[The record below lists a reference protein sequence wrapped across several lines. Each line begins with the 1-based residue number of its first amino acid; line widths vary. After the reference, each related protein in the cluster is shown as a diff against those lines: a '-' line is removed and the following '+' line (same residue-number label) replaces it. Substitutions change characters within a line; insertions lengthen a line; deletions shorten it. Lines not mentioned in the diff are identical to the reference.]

1 MELEYCYK
9 DNDFTYEINED
20 DLIEFLNTKTKS
32 ELIDL
37 LIESF
42 DFEVFTDELRDFFEG
57 DAIEYF
63 EKEKDPLGYVGI
75 SQKDFL

>member
-9 DNDFTYEINED
+9 DNDFTYEITED

-42 DFEVFTDELRDFFEG
+42 DFEVFADELRDFFES

-63 EKEKDPLGYVGI
+63 EKEKDPFGYVGI